1 MTTIAEADDFNPKKI
16 YDKLIKSC
24 KEAKSWEVKCYIDE
38 VFVFQGQPLPFD
50 LSIKD
55 GLYTCKVIADSEKSA
70 MKIVSNFMPVIKF
83 V

>member
-38 VFVFQGQPLPFD
+38 V
-50 LSIKD
+50 
-55 GLYTCKVIADSEKSA
+55 
-70 MKIVSNFMPVIKF
+70 
-83 V
+83 